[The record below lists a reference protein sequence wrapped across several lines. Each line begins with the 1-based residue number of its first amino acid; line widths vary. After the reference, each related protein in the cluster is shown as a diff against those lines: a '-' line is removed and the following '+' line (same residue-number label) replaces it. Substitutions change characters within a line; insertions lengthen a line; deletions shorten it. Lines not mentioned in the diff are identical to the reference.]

1 MLPSTSCSPYSSHPW
16 LVDISVKKPC
26 PVPNCPIVDLT
37 DQHFFEYYH
46 DCPCG
51 LQCDF
56 FVNYSTNPNAPF
68 HCNIYNHRPTGY
80 HNHHASSSEQDNTS
94 PQHKDGRRMSG
105 VNTSS
110 SQSSQSSS
118 LPNHLCW
125 YGTKCRIAERGDVD
139 HLSRYLHI
147 LSGDILQ
154 DFCILNALRERTA
167 LSKQP
172 DIPGLTSKDKSK
184 MQPHVKRWKR
194 SASIQL
200 TSPVEYKFIGWER
213 QTGSNLSTGKIVI
226 FKKTGKGVF
235 EGHIKTEDLK
245 NVTFPN
251 NQIEQPWYRNRVCV
265 YENSLV
271 RNVFTQALSE
281 YLDGVSPRA
290 TYLDV
295 LKYIVNEGVPV
306 FIVGGAVRD
315 VLYAVLKEKET
326 NIQNI
331 IGKVKDI
338 DIGFGC
344 PPQKLFEKLSKKY
357 TTGIQSPGPRGLV
370 VSDIPQCFGTDL
382 VGENICRDFTCN
394 SLWYDLINECV
405 IDPIGKGQG
414 IKDALNKVLRIPVK
428 EKYRDFWAK
437 GNPSK
442 IMRYYK
448 FLQKG
453 YKPADEST
461 RQFIIKMANKFSDG
475 EMECKNQLI
484 KGVMNSKTDAAA
496 LKKKEE
502 FLELLKKD
510 VGSARL
516 KELFP

>member
-1 MLPSTSCSPYSSHPW
+1 MNSSCDHDDDLSPTVSHP
-16 LVDISVKKPC
+16 
-26 PVPNCPIVDLT
+26 
-37 DQHFFEYYH
+37 
-46 DCPCG
+46 
-51 LQCDF
+51 
-56 FVNYSTNPNAPF
+56 
-68 HCNIYNHRPTGY
+68 
-80 HNHHASSSEQDNTS
+80 SS
-94 PQHKDGRRMSG
+94 K
-105 VNTSS
+105 
-110 SQSSQSSS
+110 
-118 LPNHLCW
+118 
-125 YGTKCRIAERGDVD
+125 
-139 HLSRYLHI
+139 
-147 LSGDILQ
+147 
-154 DFCILNALRERTA
+154 
-167 LSKQP
+167 KQP

-370 VSDIPQCFGTDL
+370 V
-382 VGENICRDFTCN
+382 
-394 SLWYDLINECV
+394 
-405 IDPIGKGQG
+405 
-414 IKDALNKVLRIPVK
+414 
-428 EKYRDFWAK
+428 
-437 GNPSK
+437 
-442 IMRYYK
+442 
-448 FLQKG
+448 
-453 YKPADEST
+453 
-461 RQFIIKMANKFSDG
+461 
-475 EMECKNQLI
+475 
-484 KGVMNSKTDAAA
+484 
-496 LKKKEE
+496 
-502 FLELLKKD
+502 
-510 VGSARL
+510 VGSTHGNYLKARL
-516 KELFP
+516 SMDSTMTTKL